1 MISKADSN
9 EMYENLLKKHSD
21 KLSKAAKELDR
32 CYPQNDDYHTRILNT
47 IFSAYSLVLSQFG
60 DTMAAQEVFDS
71 LKKLAYGKPI
81 KPIEDLPE
89 KWIEIANAHDY
100 HSDYPNL
107 TRRVYS
113 DGTVEYSDLSRA
125 LKITTTSG
133 TTWHSALVSKVVD
146 KYIPIQFPYVA
157 NIVYAICTDYRNPSV
172 DNSDFEYV
180 YVHCFFV
187 LGSGVTGNKYIPVDK
202 LYSDDGF
209 EITKGSDIILSKCV
223 KL

>member
-21 KLSKAAKELDR
+21 KLSKAATELDR
-32 CYPQNDDYHTRILNT
+32 CYPQTDDYHTRMLNT

-71 LKKLAYGKPI
+71 LKKLADGKPI
-81 KPIEDLPE
+81 KPIEDIPE
-89 KWIEIANAHDY
+89 KWIEIANVHDY

-113 DGTVEYSDLSRA
+113 DSTVEYSDSSRA
-125 LKITTTSG
+125 LKLTTTSG
-133 TTWHSALVSKVVD
+133 TIWHSALVSKIVD
-146 KYIPIQFPYVA
+146 KYIPIQFPYTA
-157 NIVYAICTDYRNPSV
+157 NTVYSLCTDYHDPSV
-172 DNSDFEYV
+172 DNSDYEYV
-180 YVHCFFV
+180 YVHGLFE
-187 LGSGVTGNKYIPVDK
+187 LGSRYIPVNK

-223 KL
+223 EL

>member
-1 MISKADSN
+1 MTITIR
-9 EMYENLLKKHSD
+9 E
-21 KLSKAAKELDR
+21 
-32 CYPQNDDYHTRILNT
+32 CCT

-71 LKKLAYGKPI
+71 LKKLTDGKPI

-89 KWIEIANAHDY
+89 KWIEIADVHDY

-107 TRRVYS
+107 TRRIYS
-113 DGTVEYSDLSRA
+113 DGIVEYSDASRA

-133 TTWHSALVSKVVD
+133 TTWHNALVSKVVD
-146 KYIPIQFPYVA
+146 RYIPIQFLYVA
-157 NIVYAICTDYRNPSV
+157 NTVYAICTDYHDPSI

-180 YVHCFFV
+180 YVHFLFV
-187 LGSGVTGNKYIPVDK
+187 LGSSVLSNKYIPVDK
-202 LYSDDGF
+202 LYSDDYF

-223 KL
+223 KV